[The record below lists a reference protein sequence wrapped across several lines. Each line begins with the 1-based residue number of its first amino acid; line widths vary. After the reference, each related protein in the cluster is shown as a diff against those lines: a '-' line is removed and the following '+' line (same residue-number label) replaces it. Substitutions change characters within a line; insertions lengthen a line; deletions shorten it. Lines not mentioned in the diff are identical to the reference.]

1 MCTQHLYDHRSTFI
15 DNYAEDDDGSGAM
28 FTGRAESILRVEL
41 STFSNNHVIDRGGAI
56 TLYGSRVDMITSNV
70 HDNMADLGNSMCTCS
85 SEVNTSLYVGQRDT
99 TQPECTNYDTNIN
112 YHDLPLIQEQ
122 GYHTSVHRN

>member
-1 MCTQHLYDHRSTFI
+1 MCRKYP
-15 DNYAEDDDGSGAM
+15 
-28 FTGRAESILRVEL
+28 ESRI
-41 STFSNNHVIDRGGAI
+41 STFSNNHAIDRGGAI
-56 TLYGSRVDMITSNV
+56 TLYGSRVDMITTNV

-85 SEVNTSLYVGQRDT
+85 SEVNTSLYVAIGQSDA

-122 GYHTSVHRN
+122 GYPDIIHLSTGNLETTI